1 MMKILVISD
10 VHSNLNALEA
20 VLKDA
25 GEFDAIWF
33 LGDLVGY
40 GPDPNECIA
49 RVRGLPNLVGM
60 MGNHDIAVLNEIDVR
75 DFNQEA
81 RQAIVW
87 TQSVLTP
94 ENQAYLTSLSDM
106 KVEGQFTL
114 VHGSPRYP
122 IWEYLMDVFSARS
135 SFEHYQTDFCLVG
148 HTHIPVIFQQQVKFP
163 NVRLE
168 SPLINQKIDLQA
180 RAILNPGSVG
190 QPRDHNPMAAYA
202 ILDPVNLT
210 WECRRVPYDIA
221 AVQARMQAVKLPER
235 HTTRLSAGW

>member
-1 MMKILVISD
+1 MKILVISD

-20 VLKDA
+20 VLGDA
-25 GEFDAIWF
+25 GEFDSTWF

-49 RVRGLPNLVGM
+49 RVRELPNLVGM
-60 MGNHDIAVLNEIDVR
+60 MGNHDIAVLDEIDVH

-87 TQSVLTP
+87 TQSVLTH
-94 ENQAYLTSLSDM
+94 ENLSYLSLLSEM
-106 KVEGQFTL
+106 KVERQFTL

-135 SFEHYQTDFCLVG
+135 SFDYFQTDFCLVG
-148 HTHIPVIFQQQVKFP
+148 HTHIPVIFQQQIKFP

-168 SPLINQKIDLQA
+168 SPPINQKIDLQA

-202 ILDPVNLT
+202 ILDSDSLT

-221 AVQARMQAVKLPER
+221 AVQARMQTANLPER
-235 HTTRLSAGW
+235 HTTRLTSGW